1 MNLQFTILNF
11 QSIYNDSMFENWET
25 ENSMI
30 ATEQCEGAMEAKSDK
45 IEKWKLKI
53 VFRLKG
59 EKDNV

>member
-45 IEKWKLKI
+45 IEK
-53 VFRLKG
+53 
-59 EKDNV
+59 